1 MEDLHMKKTLFDRA
15 RDIKNGALESRLVAR
30 METKGRPLTDA
41 ETISE
46 LKYLKE
52 TFPYAGLEPEDLK
65 EKMYAI
71 NYLLKK
77 YA

>member
-1 MEDLHMKKTLFDRA
+1 MKTLFERA
-15 RDIKNGALESRLVAR
+15 CNIRKGVLESRMVAR
-30 METKGRPLTDA
+30 METEGRPLTDD

-52 TFPYAGLEPEDLK
+52 TIPYAGLESVDQNNI
-65 EKMYAI
+65 MSAI

-77 YA
+77 Y